1 MFQRSIVRTLEADH
15 YELSNYKIHCNP
27 HEGSNSHPSFK
38 NIFQK
43 ALLRFYLMEYV
54 TQLPYITIYK
64 HIGLSLT
71 SHPFPVYWR
80 HQNQTNGK

>member
-1 MFQRSIVRTLEADH
+1 MFQKSIIGTLKADH
-15 YELSNYKIHCNP
+15 YELSNYKIHCNL
-27 HEGSNSHPSFK
+27 HVDFNSHPSFK

-43 ALLRFYLMEYV
+43 ALLGFYLMEYV

-64 HIGLSLT
+64 HIELSLT
-71 SHPFPVYWR
+71 SHPVQVYWR